1 MEAPKLP
8 SFIRQNKHKTF
19 EFKPRYYDESK
30 ERIDDL
36 RKKYHK
42 SGESQKAKVGG
53 EAMRAEMQQKWTGNR
68 AAKVQSSN
76 RRLLYIV
83 IGLFAVAYYILRF
96 SDILA

>member
-30 ERIDDL
+30 ERIAEL
-36 RKKYHK
+36 RKKYNK
-42 SGESQKAKVGG
+42 QEGEESKVGG
-53 EAMRAEMQQKWTGNR
+53 ESMRAAMQQKWNGNR

-76 RRLLYIV
+76 RRLLYIIV
-83 IGLFAVAYYILRF
+83 GLFAVAYYLLRF
-96 SDILA
+96 SGILA